1 MLRVGIHTEPQT
13 WNRLLATDRITN
25 LVTDQLHEPLL
36 RLDPETQRMEAAL
49 ARSWEF
55 EDGGDRLVLHLR
67 EGVVFSDG
75 EPFGADDV
83 VFTFRALYDPKVAS
97 PLMETALIDGEPFGV
112 EALDELTVAFRLPRR
127 TATIERIFD
136 SIPMLPAHRLGE
148 SLERGTLPADT
159 GLGAPIANVAGL
171 GPFSLREHAPGERI
185 VLERNPHYWKAAAGE
200 EPLPKLDRVVF
211 EIVPSESA
219 RLLRFRAGELD
230 VLELVTPE
238 AFDLLRSEGVDELEL
253 VDLGPGLLSER
264 LWFNLNPNAPIEA
277 HRKQWFGDVRFRRAI
292 SKALDRRGMAR
303 VVFGG
308 RATPASG
315 PVSVANSFWRDASL
329 TATERDLDGAR
340 ALLRESGFT
349 WDGEGR
355 LHDRGGRRVSF
366 TIVTNAGNDQHS
378 RMGSFVEADLQALG
392 IEARTVPVEA
402 SSLLARLTGSF
413 DYEACLL
420 GITAT
425 DPDPSAEMALWLSQ
439 GPLHFWNPNQPHPA
453 TAWEARIDE
462 LMENQMSSLDPGER
476 RSSYFEVQ
484 RIICENLPVL
494 DLIVPHAL
502 VAVSRRVRNLRL
514 TPLAHPLWNRE
525 EIYVDERGEKTTKA
539 FRDLGH

>member
-1 MLRVGIHTEPQT
+1 
-13 WNRLLATDRITN
+13 
-25 LVTDQLHEPLL
+25 
-36 RLDPETQRMEAAL
+36 MEAAL

-55 EDGGDRLVLHLR
+55 EDGGKRLVMHLR
-67 EGVVFSDG
+67 EGVRFSDG
-75 EPFGADDV
+75 EPFGAEDV
-83 VFTFRALYDPKVAS
+83 VFTFRALYDSRVAS
-97 PLMETALIDGEPFGV
+97 PLMETALIDGQPFAV
-112 EALDELTVAFRLPRR
+112 EAVNELTVAFRLPRR

-136 SIPMLPAHRLGE
+136 SIPMLPAHLLEG
-148 SLERGTLPADT
+148 SLAAGTLPAET
-159 GLGAPIANVAGL
+159 GLGAPVGNTAGL
-171 GPFSLREHAPGERI
+171 GPFTLREHVPGERI
-185 VLERNPHYWKAAAGE
+185 VLDRNPHYWKAEIGDE
-200 EPLPKLDRVVF
+200 RLPKLARIVF
-211 EIVPSESA
+211 EIVTGESA

-230 VLELVTPE
+230 VLELVTPD
-238 AFDLLRSEGVDELEL
+238 AFELLRSEGVDGLEL

-277 HRKQWFGDVRFRRAI
+277 HRKLWFEDVRFRRAV
-292 SKALDRRGMAR
+292 SNALDRRAMAR

-315 PVSVANSFWRDASL
+315 PVSVANTFWRDASL

-340 ALLRESGFT
+340 ALLREAGFS
-349 WDGEGR
+349 WDSEGMLR
-355 LHDRGGRRVSF
+355 DRGGRRVSF

-378 RMGSFVEADLQALG
+378 RMGSFVEADLRGLG
-392 IEARTVPVEA
+392 IEARTVPIEA
-402 SSLLARLTGSF
+402 SSLLARITGSY

-420 GITAT
+420 GITQT

-439 GPLHFWNPNQPHPA
+439 GPLHLWHPRQARPA

-462 LMENQMSSLDPGER
+462 LMEMQMRSLDPGER
-476 RSSYFEVQ
+476 RTSYIEVQ
-484 RIICENLPVL
+484 RIVCEKLPVL

-525 EIYVDERGEKTTKA
+525 EIYVDGRGGKTTLT
-539 FRDLGH
+539 LGDAGH